1 MTDLYTSEQYRL
13 QEAFGTLELAA
24 AHKALII
31 TEDIPED
38 HAAFIMS
45 RDFFFLSTV
54 NDRGEPTVSY
64 KGGAPGFVRVID
76 SKTLVFPSYDGNGMF
91 MSMGNITT
99 AGKIGLL
106 FMDFEVPHR
115 VRVQASATAVTEGEL
130 LEQFPGAQMV
140 VRAVVDSVF
149 LNCGRYIHPHQRVS
163 SSRYVPDE
171 EGRQP
176 LAAWKRID
184 QLQAVLPEEDKGRAE
199 TEGGTI
205 TAEEYMEKVQRGE
218 P

>member
-1 MTDLYTSEQYRL
+1 MTDQYTSEQRRL
-13 QEAFGTLELAA
+13 QEAFGTQELADV
-24 AHKALII
+24 HKTLIV
-31 TEDIPED
+31 TEDIPDD
-38 HAAFIMS
+38 HAAFITS

-64 KGGAPGFVRVID
+64 KGGAPGFVRVED
-76 SKTLVFPSYDGNGMF
+76 SKTLIFPSYDGNGMF
-91 MSMGNITT
+91 MSMGNITAT
-99 AGKIGLL
+99 GKIGLL
-106 FMDFEVPHR
+106 FMDFEIPHR
-115 VRVQASATAVTEGEL
+115 VRVQATATAFTEGEL
-130 LEQFPGAQMV
+130 LKDFPGAQMV

-163 SSRYVPDE
+163 SSRHIPDD

-184 QLQAVLPEEDKGRAE
+184 GLQAVLPEADKGRAE
-199 TEGGTI
+199 NEGGTI

>member
-1 MTDLYTSEQYRL
+1 M
-13 QEAFGTLELAA
+13 
-24 AHKALII
+24 
-31 TEDIPED
+31 
-38 HAAFIMS
+38 
-45 RDFFFLSTV
+45 
-54 NDRGEPTVSY
+54 
-64 KGGAPGFVRVID
+64 D

-99 AGKIGLL
+99 NGKIGLL
-106 FMDFEVPHR
+106 FMDFEIPHR

-140 VRAVVDSVF
+140 VHAVVDSVF

-184 QLQAVLPEEDKGRAE
+184 LLQKLLPEADKGRAE
-199 TEGGTI
+199 AEGGTI
-205 TAEEYMEKVQRGE
+205 TEEEYMEKVKRGE